1 MTPDD
6 ATEDEL
12 WEMLDEASGV
22 DRARILHELGGR
34 AFSDQEFEQSVA
46 LAESAAVQAREV
58 GDELLTARSLF
69 GQAAGL
75 RRLGRTKELIEVAME
90 AADLLRANG
99 EPEEIAECHGMVA
112 GAFCDLG
119 DDLASLEHWTSAARL
134 FESEDSPNE
143 AGRMWMSLGEALG
156 RLNRHAEALE
166 TFDHARALFRT
177 GDEPGAVPWAD
188 DRAAAA
194 LIDLGRAEEAL
205 ERLRAALNVRE
216 AQRDVPRIA
225 YAHYRLGWTLRLV
238 GQFEEALSHLSI
250 AAELF
255 DELDEL
261 EGRARCDLEA
271 ANALT
276 SLGQFDD
283 ADELYRRVRAVFD
296 ALGHD
301 SQVLLSD
308 ANRAVLLARTGK
320 LAEAA
325 ELNTRLVAQAGEAD
339 ITWLLGDISNHLAR
353 NLIELDRPAD
363 AIDVLDAQDPELIE
377 KPAAVQAA
385 ALRAKALLATG
396 RRAMACPGRRG
407 GAAAGRRRRDG
418 RRARRALRDA
428 RALAAHVPQWSRGSR
443 RPSETW
449 PTPSRSTSQPAS
461 PRRPA
466 SSRRGSCPARGSTC
480 AAAAASSAS
489 SPPCPCR
496 SRRSSAPS
504 PRPSPATTDGRPT
517 ENLRELSGSPGVR
530 GDPSSP
536 GRFCGRS
543 VGEGPPVSPPAGRPP
558 RAGVAPCAAPGS
570 PRACRRRRRG

>member
-1 MTPDD
+1 MDDDDDDMTPDE

-12 WEMLDEASGV
+12 WAMLDEAAGV

-34 AFSDQEFEQSVA
+34 AFSDQEYEQSVA

-75 RRLGRTKELIEVAME
+75 RRLGRTKELIDVAME

-99 EPEEIAECHGMVA
+99 EPAEIAECHGMVA
-112 GAFCDLG
+112 AAFTDTG
-119 DDLASLEHWTSAARL
+119 DDAAAVEHWSSAARL
-134 FESEDSPNE
+134 FESEEQPNE
-143 AGRMWMSLGEALG
+143 AGRMWMQLGEALG
-156 RLNRHAEALE
+156 RLGRHTESLE

-194 LIDLGRAEEAL
+194 LIDLGRVAEAL

-238 GQFEEALSHLSI
+238 GQFEEALSNLSV

-255 DELDEL
+255 DDLDEL

-276 SLGQFDD
+276 SLGQFDE

-301 SQVLLSD
+301 AQVVLSD

-325 ELNTRLVAQAGEAD
+325 ELNAALVARATESAN
-339 ITWLLGDISNHLAR
+339 TWLLGDISNHLAR
-353 NLIELDRPAD
+353 NLIELERPTE
-363 AIDVLDAQDPELIE
+363 AIEVLDAQDADSLE
-377 KPAAVQAA
+377 KPAAVQSA

-396 RRAMACPGRRG
+396 RRAMAARAAEEGLRLAADAEMVSERAELYEMRG
-407 GAAAGRRRRDG
+407 LSRVSSRSGPRVAAAERDL
-418 RRARRALRDA
+418 AHAVALY
-428 RALAAHVPQWSRGSR
+428 LAAGQ
-443 RPSETW
+443 
-449 PTPSRSTSQPAS
+449 
-461 PRRPA
+461 
-466 SSRRGSCPARGSTC
+466 
-480 AAAAASSAS
+480 
-489 SPPCPCR
+489 
-496 SRRSSAPS
+496 
-504 PRPSPATTDGRPT
+504 T
-517 ENLRELSGSPGVR
+517 ERARELSTRFLPSPGIHVR
-530 GDPSSP
+530 HGGGFLSEQPTLP
-536 GRFCGRS
+536 IPEPKVERS
-543 VGEGPPVSPPAGRPP
+543 ETRAEP
-558 RAGVAPCAAPGS
+558 RND
-570 PRACRRRRRG
+570 

>member
-1 MTPDD
+1 MLAPMDDDDLTPDD

-75 RRLGRTKELIEVAME
+75 RRLGRTQELISVAME

-112 GAFCDLG
+112 GAFSDLG
-119 DDLASLEHWTSAARL
+119 DDVASLEHWTSAARL

-156 RLNRHAEALE
+156 RLNRHVEALE
-166 TFDHARALFRT
+166 TFDRARALFRT

-276 SLGQFDD
+276 SLGQFEE
-283 ADELYRRVRAVFD
+283 ADELYRRTRAVFD

-320 LAEAA
+320 LDEAA
-325 ELNTRLVAQAGEAD
+325 DLNTRLVARATEAE

-353 NLIELDRPAD
+353 NLIELDRPSD

-377 KPAAVQAA
+377 KPAAVQSA

-396 RRAMACPGRRG
+396 RRAMAARAAEEGLRLAADAGMVAERAELYEMRGLSRLASRSGPRVAAAERDLAHAVALYLAAGLTEKARELSTRFLPSPGIHVRRG
-407 GAAAGRRRRDG
+407 GGFLSEQPTLPLPEPKVE
-418 RRARRALRDA
+418 RAESKA
-428 RALAAHVPQWSRGSR
+428 
-443 RPSETW
+443 E
-449 PTPSRSTSQPAS
+449 
-461 PRRPA
+461 PRN
-466 SSRRGSCPARGSTC
+466 
-480 AAAAASSAS
+480 
-489 SPPCPCR
+489 
-496 SRRSSAPS
+496 
-504 PRPSPATTDGRPT
+504 D
-517 ENLRELSGSPGVR
+517 
-530 GDPSSP
+530 
-536 GRFCGRS
+536 
-543 VGEGPPVSPPAGRPP
+543 
-558 RAGVAPCAAPGS
+558 
-570 PRACRRRRRG
+570 